1 MRPRNS
7 LAAMIT
13 AGALA
18 SITACGGPT
27 NGTAAPS
34 SPSDT
39 APASSANLAPKVDQP
54 ISNTAGVET
63 DPCSAVSTATVESAA
78 SKVKNSRTNTSNLGN
93 TCVWIFENSGGNV
106 SAGVVTANKQGV
118 NALYIQ
124 NSRGGLTTFK
134 PQPPILG
141 YPAVVYANGGETEGS
156 CNLAVGIRD
165 DVTYTVIAQLR
176 HDSPVYSDSC
186 GMATKIASAAITHL
200 KGQ

>member
-7 LAAMIT
+7 VAALIT

-18 SITACGGPT
+18 SATACGGST
-27 NGTAAPS
+27 GGTAAP
-34 SPSDT
+34 
-39 APASSANLAPKVDQP
+39 ASSSDSAPVSSQNPAPKVDQP
-54 ISNTAGVET
+54 INNTSGVEN
-63 DPCSAVSTATVESAA
+63 DPCSAVSTAAVESAA
-78 SKVKNSRTNTSNLGN
+78 SKIKETRTERSNLGN
-93 TCVWIFENSGGNV
+93 TCVWVFDNSGGNV
-106 SAGVVTANKQGV
+106 SAGVVTANKQGL

-124 NSRGGLTTFK
+124 KSRGGLTTFK
-134 PQPPILG
+134 PQPAIMG
-141 YPAVVYANGGETEGS
+141 YPAVVYDNGGEAEGS

>member
-1 MRPRNS
+1 MRSRNS
-7 LAAMIT
+7 LAALIT
-13 AGALA
+13 AGTLA
-18 SITACGGPT
+18 SIAACGGPSH
-27 NGTAAPS
+27 GTASPT

-39 APASSANLAPKVDQP
+39 APATSQNLAPKVDQP
-54 ISNTAGVET
+54 INNTSAVET

-93 TCVWIFENSGGNV
+93 TCVWIFDNSGGNV
-106 SAGVVTANKQGV
+106 SAGVVTANKQGI

-124 NSRGGLTTFK
+124 KSRGGLTTFK

-141 YPAVVYANGGETEGS
+141 YPAVVYDNGGETEGS

-176 HDSPVYSDSC
+176 HDSPVYSDAC

>member
-7 LAAMIT
+7 VAALIT

-18 SITACGGPT
+18 SATACGGST
-27 NGTAAPS
+27 GGTAAPAMS
-34 SPSDT
+34 SDSV
-39 APASSANLAPKVDQP
+39 PASSQNMAPKVTQP
-54 ISNTAGVET
+54 IAKTSATET
-63 DPCSAVSTATVESAA
+63 DPCSAVSVATVEGTA
-78 SKVKNSRTNTSNLGN
+78 SKVKETRTERSSLGN
-93 TCVWIFENSGGNV
+93 TCVWVFNNSGGNV